1 MLTENV
7 VENIKKKKKMNFFRS
22 LEMYSQNLETY
33 SQTFLYQN
41 GK

>member
-7 VENIKKKKKMNFFRS
+7 VENIKKKKMNFFRS